1 MSLILIAMGI
11 ILTVYGFVMSVITN
25 FNFGPLVIDVSG
37 ILAVLCGVFYNRLKV
52 ITSKGVGK
60 FIKLF
65 VITLICIELAFVGFL
80 AIYGK
85 TENVTY
91 SEDAVIVLGAG
102 VKGDRVSY
110 ALQLRLDKA
119 IEYHKQNPR
128 APIIVTGGLG
138 FQEIVTEA
146 YAMKKY
152 LVEKGVDQSC
162 IIMEEKA
169 TSTAENM
176 RFSKEILDEHFG
188 REYNVVV
195 ITNGFHIFRSVY
207 LAKRAGFSEVYHMRT
222 GLQWY
227 NVLPCYLRETM
238 AVVKTFIFD

>member
-1 MSLILIAMGI
+1 
-11 ILTVYGFVMSVITN
+11 
-25 FNFGPLVIDVSG
+25 
-37 ILAVLCGVFYNRLKV
+37 
-52 ITSKGVGK
+52 
-60 FIKLF
+60 
-65 VITLICIELAFVGFL
+65 
-80 AIYGK
+80 
-85 TENVTY
+85 
-91 SEDAVIVLGAG
+91 
-102 VKGDRVSY
+102 
-110 ALQLRLDKA
+110 
-119 IEYHKQNPR
+119 
-128 APIIVTGGLG
+128 
-138 FQEIVTEA
+138 
-146 YAMKKY
+146 MKKY